1 MYVRQPAGDGK
12 RASVGTSVDPMSTT
26 QSPGC
31 SVDISR
37 DQFIQVQKSISS
49 STNGKNVSISERD
62 RVLCSS
68 RVI

>member
-1 MYVRQPAGDGK
+1 M
-12 RASVGTSVDPMSTT
+12 GTSVDPMSTT
-26 QSPGC
+26 QSPGR